1 MIEAGGA
8 GGAAGVLMNSIFGE
22 DIVNNQ
28 NQQKQSIHKNQGEL
42 NSYKEE
48 IKWKKKKFQAFNT
61 RQVQLNNVSKK
72 KKQSNIVFIT

>member
-1 MIEAGGA
+1 
-8 GGAAGVLMNSIFGE
+8 MNSIFGE

-48 IKWKKKKFQAFNT
+48 IKWKKRIKFQAFNT
-61 RQVQLNNVSKK
+61 RQVQLNSVSKK
-72 KKQSNIVFIT
+72 RKKKQKNSPGS